1 MRVSGGFL
9 KNRSL
14 SSPKKGGGTRPTS
27 EKLRQALFNII
38 GPETEGLF
46 FLDLF
51 AGSGSMGIEALS
63 RGFFH
68 VTFVEKDQLALKCLK
83 DNVNNLNLNA
93 QATIMPLDALFSLKK
108 LEKRETGFDYIY
120 IDPPYKD
127 VKLRETVLVCLA
139 KSAILLRPKGCIFV
153 EGDSRANLPQLEGL
167 KLEKKRRFGSSLLYQ
182 FKRP

>member
-93 QATIMPLDALFSLKK
+93 HTTIMPLDALVSLKK